1 MAIDVAGWLRQ
12 LGLQQYEPA
21 FRDNEVDGDVLADL
35 TAEDLIGLGV
45 TLIGHRRKLLSAI
58 AALTAEAP
66 AAPLLAAAASA
77 PVPTPVPSQPEA
89 ERRQLTVMFC
99 DIVGSTAL
107 STQFDPEDLRELINA
122 YHKAVANTVSR
133 FDGFVAKYM
142 GDGVLIYFGYPQAH
156 EDDAERSVH
165 AGLAVIEAVAK
176 LSGRATLLVRI
187 GIATGLAVVGD
198 LIGAGASQERGVLG
212 VKPNLAA
219 RVQGL
224 SEPNTIVIADGTRR
238 QIGWA
243 AIARWVR

>member
-1 MAIDVAGWLRQ
+1 MAIDVAGWLRG

-21 FRDNEVDGDVLADL
+21 FRDNEVDGAVLADL

-58 AALTAEAP
+58 ATLAAEAP
-66 AAPLLAAAASA
+66 AVPLLAAAVPA

-165 AGLAVIEAVAK
+165 ASLAVIEAVAK
-176 LSGRATLLVRI
+176 LSGRATLRVRI
-187 GIATGLAVVGD
+187 GIATGLAIVGD
-198 LIGAGASQERGVLG
+198 LIGAGASQ
-212 VKPNLAA
+212 
-219 RVQGL
+219 
-224 SEPNTIVIADGTRR
+224 
-238 QIGWA
+238 
-243 AIARWVR
+243 